1 MPRSFPFAYPI
12 FNEGNLTES
21 SKGKLRSKG
30 GGVYYDESIYYYWY
44 RALQLSENYK
54 ECCKKKGNVK
64 NKALRQV
71 YKDFGNVFAKD
82 KQGKGDDGFETWWKK
97 NGNRLFG
104 AEQEDSVR
112 EYTDGQ
118 SLDNK
123 IAISI
128 PLSLTQRNIKRQVNT
143 ILKKALKPKRGRKSR
158 DQITPALYTP
168 QTDRVK
174 SCHIALELHVLRKDA
189 FTKETPNWKLG
200 HHMNNQFPNGYYS
213 NVTLTDKQANSKSQ
227 TADIKA
233 KMNTKVSR
241 HLRTARNLIAN
252 VEKGIFSEKEL

>member
-1 MPRSFPFAYPI
+1 MPHSFPYAFPI
-12 FNEGNLTES
+12 FKKANLTES
-21 SKGKLRSKG
+21 ASGSLRSKG
-30 GGVYYDESIYYYWY
+30 GGVYYDTSIYYYWY
-44 RALQLSENYK
+44 RALQLSEKYK
-54 ECCKKKGNVK
+54 DCCKKKGNVK
-64 NKALRQV
+64 NKALKQV
-71 YKDFGNVFAKD
+71 YKDFGNVFGKD
-82 KQGKGDDGFETWWKK
+82 KFEIWWKK

-104 AEQEDSVR
+104 AEQDDIVR

-158 DQITPALYTP
+158 DQIIPALYTP

-174 SCHIALELHVLRKDA
+174 SCHIALELYVLRKDA

-200 HHMNNQFPNGYYS
+200 HYMNNEFPKGYYS

>member
-21 SKGKLRSKG
+21 SDKLRSKG
-30 GGVYYDESIYYYWY
+30 GGVAYDDSIYYYWY

-82 KQGKGDDGFETWWKK
+82 KYGKGDEGFETWWKK

-158 DQITPALYTP
+158 HEFDLLNSTTDGQIAT
-168 QTDRVK
+168 K
-174 SCHIALELHVLRKDA
+174 SVSNNHTSGKKNVAKPIKDWRKLRPTRPPPK
-189 FTKETPNWKLG
+189 
-200 HHMNNQFPNGYYS
+200 S
-213 NVTLTDKQANSKSQ
+213 TLKKVSFSKSLL
-227 TADIKA
+227 
-233 KMNTKVSR
+233 N
-241 HLRTARNLIAN
+241 
-252 VEKGIFSEKEL
+252 F